1 MKRYFFIAAMAILA
15 VGCQKTEIQ
24 NEVQTPIGFSTE
36 VGKQTRAI
44 VDGAE
49 YGTTQPFGVY
59 AFGHQGTAEATTIMD
74 NVEIFTVEGEW
85 RATNGVKY
93 YWPNDPTTSI
103 NFYAYSPILK
113 ANSNQKDQDDVVKLK
128 NHQVMNGTFS
138 HGDEAGLSITG
149 YTHSNMYVDFMVA
162 DNVVGAKYNDASTNT
177 TGKVNLTFNHRM
189 AQLVFKVLTN
199 EEYDDITF
207 RLKSITLTGIKN
219 TANITNGVFTNDA
232 SGAASFVIFPA
243 KAETDVNGAP
253 ALQADQTTLV
263 IDHTANED
271 SEIIPVTMI
280 PQAFDQN
287 QSFEVVYDIAGTGVA
302 KETVTKVF
310 KFENTPAWDA
320 NKKITYTLTIGLN
333 EITFNP
339 SVATWTEGAGAY
351 YNPDNIDPN
360 YNTSGGDNSGN
371 N

>member
-1 MKRYFFIAAMAILA
+1 MKRLIFIASLAILA

-44 VDGAE
+44 VDGAD

-59 AFGHQGTAEATTIMD
+59 AFGHQGTANPTTIMD
-74 NVEIFTVEGEW
+74 NVEIFLVDGEW

-113 ANSNQKDQDDVVKLK
+113 ANSNQKDGSGAVTLK
-128 NHQVMNGTFS
+128 NHQVMNGTFE

-162 DNVVGAKYNDASTNT
+162 DNVTEAKYNDASTNT
-177 TGKVNLTFNHRM
+177 SGKVDLTFNHRM
-189 AQLVFKVLTN
+189 TQLVFKVLTN
-199 EEYDDITF
+199 AVYEDITF
-207 RLKSITLTGIKN
+207 TLKSITLTGIKN
-219 TANITNGVFTNDA
+219 TANITNGIFTNDA
-232 SGAASFVIFPA
+232 SGSASFVIFPA
-243 KAETDVNGAP
+243 KAETDENGAP
-253 ALQADQTTLV
+253 ALQADQRTLV
-263 IDHTANED
+263 IDNTENED
-271 SEIIPVTMI
+271 TEIIPVTMI
-280 PQAFDQN
+280 PQLFNQN

-302 KETVTKVF
+302 TETVTKVF
-310 KFENTPAWDA
+310 KFENTPTWDA

-333 EITFNP
+333 EITFSP
-339 SVATWTEGAGAY
+339 TVANWSDGEVAY

-360 YNTSGGDNSGN
+360 YVDPNTPSNGN
-371 N
+371 

>member
-1 MKRYFFIAAMAILA
+1 MKRLFIIASLAILA
-15 VGCQKTEIQ
+15 VACQKTEIQ

-44 VDGAE
+44 VDGAD

-59 AFGHQGTAEATTIMD
+59 AFGHQGSAPATTIMNNEEVFIVD
-74 NVEIFTVEGEW
+74 GEW

-113 ANSNQKDQDDVVKLK
+113 EKSNQKDQTDAVTLK

-138 HGDEAGLSITG
+138 HGDEGGLSITG
-149 YTHSNMYVDFMVA
+149 YTHLNMYVDFMVA

-177 TGKVNLTFNHRM
+177 SGKVNLTFNHRM
-189 AQLVFKVLTN
+189 TQLVFKVLTN
-199 EEYDDITF
+199 AVYDDITF
-207 RLKSITLTGIKN
+207 TLKSITLTGIKN
-219 TANITNGVFTNDA
+219 TANITNGIFTNDA
-232 SGAASFVIFPA
+232 SGSESFVIFPA
-243 KAETDVNGAP
+243 KAETNVNGAP
-253 ALQADQTTLV
+253 ALQADQRTLV
-263 IDHTANED
+263 IDNTENED

-287 QSFEVVYDIAGTGVA
+287 QSFEVEYDIEGTGVA

-310 KFENTPAWDA
+310 KFENTPTWGA

-333 EITFNP
+333 EITFSP
-339 SVATWTEGAGAY
+339 TVVGWDEEEGAY
-351 YNPDNIDPN
+351 YNPDNIAPSTPSN
-360 YNTSGGDNSGN
+360 GGTGSN
-371 N
+371 